1 MTLGYWLLLA
11 AGVLILFGVGQR
23 VLDKLYLTDR
33 QALFVIAAIVLL
45 GFVPDIPLG
54 SAVSVNLGGAV
65 IPFALCAYL
74 FVKAGT
80 AKERVRCAL
89 ATAVTAVAVYFMGRM
104 LPDEPDAMWFDVN
117 YLYGLAAGVIAYIF
131 GRSRRGAFVA
141 GVLGVL
147 IADIATA
154 VTVWMSGVSQRLVLG
169 GAGAADMIVIS
180 GLTAVLLAELAGEL
194 IERMA
199 RGSKRPSREFKNG
212 KFVEKDRSE

>member
-89 ATAVTAVAVYFMGRM
+89 ATVVTAVAVYCMGRM

-131 GRSRRGAFVA
+131 GRSRRGAF
-141 GVLGVL
+141 
-147 IADIATA
+147 
-154 VTVWMSGVSQRLVLG
+154 
-169 GAGAADMIVIS
+169 
-180 GLTAVLLAELAGEL
+180 
-194 IERMA
+194 ERA
-199 RGSKRPSREFKNG
+199 CWAC
-212 KFVEKDRSE
+212 

>member
-1 MTLGYWLLLA
+1 MTLGYWLLIA
-11 AGVLILFGVGQR
+11 AGVLLLFGVGQR

-33 QALFVIAAIVLL
+33 QALFVIAAIIVL

-54 SAVSVNLGGAV
+54 GAVSINLGGAV
-65 IPFALCAYL
+65 VPFALCVYL

-80 AKERVRCAL
+80 AKERVRCAI
-89 ATAVTAVAVYFMGRM
+89 ATAATALAVYFMGRM
-104 LPDEPDAMWFDVN
+104 LPHEPDEMWFDVN
-117 YLYGLAAGVIAYIF
+117 YLYGLAAGAIAYVF

-147 IADIATA
+147 IADVATA
-154 VTVWMSGVSQRLVLG
+154 ITVWSGGVAQRLVLG

-194 IERMA
+194 IERAA

-212 KFVEKDRSE
+212 KFVEKERGE